1 MKILSAEDI
10 KLWDQFTIQN
20 EPVTSI
26 NLMERAASKC
36 VEWLEKQEYS
46 GKHFSI
52 YCGMGNNGGD
62 GLAIARLLAERKFSV
77 SVYVLETGNKGTDDF
92 RTNLQRLQS
101 YKAVVIEHISSEK
114 DFAKT
119 NSGEIIIDALLGSG
133 LNRPLEGL
141 TSKLVSHI
149 NHSDCEIISIDIPS
163 GLYVDRS
170 SKANTVIHAK
180 HTLSFQCFKM
190 AFLFPENATAI
201 GKVHILDIG
210 LHPRFYENVFSRYQL
225 IEATL
230 IKNIYQPRDLFAH
243 KGTFGH
249 AAIVAGS
256 TGMMGAAT
264 LCAKA
269 SLRSGAGKLT
279 CYVPK
284 TGYEIMQTSVPEA
297 MSRISGTKDYIEW
310 ADGISEFDSVAI
322 GPGIG
327 INEYTTGLL
336 KSVLQQTKKPVVIDA
351 DALNI
356 LASNHSLFQDIPPYS
371 ILTPHKKEFE
381 RLFGK
386 SENACLPDR
395 QDFDEVKLAEQ
406 KAKELNVV
414 IILKGHYSFI
424 ATPQEGGYFNSTG
437 NAGMA
442 TGGSGDVLTGILA
455 GLLAQKYSSVEAAIL
470 GVYLHGVAGDLA
482 AEKFSEEAMVAGDI
496 VDYLGNAFK
505 KISGE

>member
-1 MKILSAEDI
+1 MKILSAADI
-10 KLWDQFTIQN
+10 KLWDQFTIQS

-26 NLMERAASKC
+26 NLMERAANKC

-62 GLAIARLLAERKFSV
+62 GLAIARMLAEKKYSV
-77 SVYVLETGNKGTDDF
+77 SVFILETGNKGSVDYKI
-92 RTNLQRLQS
+92 NLKRLQNNES
-101 YKAVVIEHISSEK
+101 VAINFIRNEQ
-114 DFAKT
+114 DFTKL
-119 NSGEIIIDALLGSG
+119 NLGNIIIDALFGSG

-141 TSKLVSHI
+141 AAKLVSHI
-149 NHSDCEIISIDIPS
+149 NQSGCKVISIDIPS
-163 GLYVDRS
+163 GLFVDS
-170 SKANTVIHAK
+170 TSKGNPFVHAK
-180 HTLSFQCFKM
+180 HTLSFQSYKL
-190 AFLFPENATAI
+190 AFLLPENAAAT
-201 GKVHILDIG
+201 GEVHILDIG
-210 LHPRFYENVFSRYQL
+210 LHPRFYENTGSRYEL
-225 IEATL
+225 IDEAL
-230 IKNIYQPRDLFAH
+230 IKGIYQPRDLFAH
-243 KGTFGH
+243 KGNFGH
-249 AAIVAGS
+249 AAIIAGS

-269 SLRSGAGKLT
+269 CLRSGAGKLT
-279 CYVPK
+279 CFVPK
-284 TGYEIMQTSVPEA
+284 EGYEIMQTTVPEA
-297 MSRISGTKDYIEW
+297 MTSISGTKDYIEL

-327 INEYTTGLL
+327 INEYTIGLL
-336 KSVLQQTKKPVVIDA
+336 KSVLQQCKNPIVIDA

-356 LASNHSLFQDIPPYS
+356 LASNHSFFMDTPPYS

-386 SENACLPDR
+386 SEN
-395 QDFDEVKLAEQ
+395 QFDQVKLAEQ

-424 ATPQEGGYFNSTG
+424 ATPDKGGYFNSTG

-455 GLLAQKYSSVEAAIL
+455 GLLAQKYSPVEAAIF

-496 VDYLGNAFK
+496 IDCLGDAFK
-505 KISGE
+505 KISGL

>member
-26 NLMERAASKC
+26 NLMERAANKC

-62 GLAIARLLAERKFSV
+62 GLAIARLLADRKFFV
-77 SVYVLETGNKGTDDF
+77 SVYVLETRNKRTDDF
-92 RTNLQRLQS
+92 MTNLQRLQS
-101 YKAVVIEHISSEK
+101 NKKVVIKFISSEK
-114 DFAKT
+114 DFAKI

-141 TSKLVSHI
+141 TSKLVTHI
-149 NHSDCEIISIDIPS
+149 NHSGCEIISIDIPS
-163 GLYVDRS
+163 GLFVEKS
-170 SKANTVIHAK
+170 SNGNPVIHAK
-180 HTLSFQCFKM
+180 HTLSFQCLKM

-201 GKVHILDIG
+201 GIVHILDIG
-210 LHPRFYENVFSRYQL
+210 LHPQFYENVFSRYQL
-225 IEATL
+225 IEAGL
-230 IKNIYQPRDLFAH
+230 IKNIYQPREIFAH
-243 KGTFGH
+243 KGSFGH

-297 MSRISGTKDYIEW
+297 MSRISGTKDYIEL

-327 INEYTTGLL
+327 INEHTIGLL
-336 KSVLQQTKKPVVIDA
+336 KSVLQQCKNPIVIDA

-356 LASNHSLFQDIPPYS
+356 LASNLSFFMDIPPYS

-386 SENACLPDR
+386 SEN
-395 QDFDEVKLAEQ
+395 QFDQVNLAEQ

-424 ATPQEGGYFNSTG
+424 ATPDKGGYFNSTG

-455 GLLAQKYSSVEAAIL
+455 GLLAQKYSPVEAAIL

-496 VDYLGNAFK
+496 IDCLGDAFK
-505 KISGE
+505 KISGD